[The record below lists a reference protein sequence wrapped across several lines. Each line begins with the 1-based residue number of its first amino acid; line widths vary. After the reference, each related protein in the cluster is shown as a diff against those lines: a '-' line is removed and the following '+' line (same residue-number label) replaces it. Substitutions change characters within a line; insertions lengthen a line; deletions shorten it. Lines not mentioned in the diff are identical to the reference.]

1 MKRYLFL
8 LLTILFTGCF
18 NSLAR
23 NLPPVTL
30 NTPYNTVQIHLVYLQ
45 PDSYQPEKA
54 ARALNVPD
62 PGNEVSQELAKQLK
76 KIFDG
81 RQLLVIMDNIPKDP
95 DYIDSVTNK
104 QKYIPFP
111 ELPQIFLEKVD
122 GKWKYSK
129 ETVESIPALYT
140 ATYPAGLGNITDQ
153 MPDFWKRKFL
163 GLMLWKYIGLL
174 VYIMAAWLLYQ
185 VFRVIIRFFLR
196 KVFVRFSQAEVF
208 NKYVRPIAKPLS
220 LLVVLLFA
228 KEFLAVLQLPI
239 KLGYYIVI
247 IMDVIMPVIV
257 AVIAFRLSDF
267 VGDVLGKLAG
277 KTKTTV
283 DDNLVP
289 LVRKAMKVIAV
300 IIGGIYVLE
309 NMNIDITPLLAGV
322 SIGGLAFALA
332 AQDTVKNLF
341 GSVTIFTDQPFEI
354 GDWINYNGVDGTVEE
369 VGVRSTRMR
378 TFYNSVVSIPNGK
391 VADSM
396 IDNMGRRKYRR
407 FSTSLSLTY
416 DTPPDLIDAYVEGLR
431 KIVVE
436 DPETW
441 KDYYQIHLN
450 NLGSHSIDILFY
462 IFFDV
467 PDWGKELEARHR
479 VISEVLRLAEAL
491 GVRFAFPTQT
501 IHVEDFPGQRAKT
514 PDYTESREEFLA
526 KSNKYIESRKGSR

>member
-1 MKRYLFL
+1 MKRFFFL
-8 LLTILFTGCF
+8 LLTILITGCF
-18 NSLAR
+18 NSFAQ

-54 ARALNVPD
+54 ARALDVPD
-62 PGNEVSQELAKQLK
+62 PGNEESQELAKQLK

-81 RQLLVIMDNIPKDP
+81 RQLLVIMENIPKDP
-95 DYIDSVTNK
+95 NYVDSVTNK
-104 QKYIPFP
+104 QKFIPFP
-111 ELPQIFLEKVD
+111 EFPQIFLEKVD

-129 ETVESIPALYT
+129 ETVERIPALYT
-140 ATYPAGLGNITDQ
+140 ATYPAGLGNITDKL
-153 MPDFWKRKFL
+153 PDFWKRKFL
-163 GLMLWKYIGLL
+163 GLMLWKYIGILI
-174 VYIMAAWLLYQ
+174 YIIAAWLLYQ
-185 VFRVIIRFFLR
+185 VFRIIIRFFLR
-196 KVFVRFSQAEVF
+196 KIFVRFSQAEVF

-220 LLVVLLFA
+220 LLVVLIIA
-228 KEFLAVLQLPI
+228 KELLAVLQLPI
-239 KLGYYIVI
+239 KFGYYIAI
-247 IMDVIMPVIV
+247 GMDVIMPVIV

-277 KTKTTV
+277 KTETTV

-436 DPETW
+436 DPEPGRITTRFTLTISVRTLLMSW
-441 KDYYQIHLN
+441 
-450 NLGSHSIDILFY
+450 FY

-467 PDWGKELEARHR
+467 PDWGKELGSAPQGYIRGVAACRSARGK
-479 VISEVLRLAEAL
+479 VCLPDA
-491 GVRFAFPTQT
+491 T
-501 IHVEDFPGQRAKT
+501 IHVEDFPGQSAKT
-514 PDYTESREEFLA
+514 PDYSESRRG
-526 KSNKYIESRKGSR
+526 IPC